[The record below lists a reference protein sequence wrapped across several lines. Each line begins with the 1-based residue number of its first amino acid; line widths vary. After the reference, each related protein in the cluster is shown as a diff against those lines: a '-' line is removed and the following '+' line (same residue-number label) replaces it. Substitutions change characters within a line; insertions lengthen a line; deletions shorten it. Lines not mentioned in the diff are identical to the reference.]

1 MCNQDN
7 TLRLNKEKQRKLTV
21 EGRPEAHRRVVCTRG
36 CEGMQKSTPHGKSLT
51 EESAGKE
58 PERRQVC
65 LNVEK
70 GGWRV

>member
-1 MCNQDN
+1 M
-7 TLRLNKEKQRKLTV
+7 
-21 EGRPEAHRRVVCTRG
+21 EGRCEAHRRVVCTRG
-36 CEGMQKSTPHGKSLT
+36 CEGMQKNTPHGKSLT

-65 LNVEK
+65 LNVEN